1 MSDSD
6 NSSLLKAFASSSG
19 HEAIK
24 GWLLERSALL
34 IAQMLRRDLPSEAIL
49 GVVRDLRANYDLLTA
64 LDLAVQDVQ
73 VFASDTIVKMQERE
87 AAEQAAYDQ
96 AFEKARR
103 QAGNQPLG

>member
-19 HEAIK
+19 HEAIR

-34 IAQMLRRDLPSEAIL
+34 IAQILRRDLPAEAIL

-64 LDLAVQDVQ
+64 LDLAVQDVT
-73 VFASDTIVKMQERE
+73 FASDTIMKMQERE